1 MDFEW
6 DEAKRLSNLA
16 KHGFD
21 FADAAKLDWVR
32 AHILPDRRFDYG
44 DDRYRAFLTMDRVLC
59 SIAFTRRAGALRI
72 LSLRRANRM
81 ERRLYGS

>member
-16 KHGFD
+16 KHGLD
-21 FADAAKLDWVR
+21 FVNAAKLDWAR
-32 AHILPDRRFDYG
+32 ASILPDHRFDYG
-44 DDRYRAFLTMDRVLC
+44 EDRYRAFLTMDGVLC

-72 LSLRRANRM
+72 MSFRRANRM